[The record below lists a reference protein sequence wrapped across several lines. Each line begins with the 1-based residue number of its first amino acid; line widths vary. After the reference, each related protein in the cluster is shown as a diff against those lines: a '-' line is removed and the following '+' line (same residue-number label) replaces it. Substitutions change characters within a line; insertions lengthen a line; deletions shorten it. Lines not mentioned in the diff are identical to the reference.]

1 MATPNIVN
9 VATINAKNAT
19 GAVTTSRASA
29 VDVSADKVAK
39 INTILICNID
49 GTNAADITLEV
60 SVDNGSNYVKIAS
73 TISVPADATLSF
85 LENPIYLDETDILAV
100 TASANSDLTYFISYE
115 ELDDAQEV

>member
-19 GAVTTSRASA
+19 GAVTTSRAVA

-39 INTILICNID
+39 INTILIANID

-60 SVDNGSNYVKIAS
+60 SVDNGSNYVKIAN

-85 LENPIYLDETDILAV
+85 LENPLYLDETDLLYF
-100 TASANSDLTYFISYE
+100 TASAANDLTYFVSYE
-115 ELDDAQEV
+115 EITD

>member
-19 GAVTTSRASA
+19 GAVTTSRAAA

-85 LENPIYLDETDILAV
+85 LDTPIWLDETDLLAV
-100 TASANSDLTYFISYE
+100 TAGTASDLSWHVSYTE
-115 ELDDAQEV
+115 MAD